1 MAQLIGSYKMS
12 LKGFVL
18 LEGIFAM
25 IIIMIC
31 FGIATSTLNNIAQS
45 EKLNKR
51 VEARIAVHQLIN
63 STNRDNS
70 ITDTLYGIGSLTIKR
85 TFILR
90 EDISDCAEY
99 IFTVTDGNNS
109 IIDSYHLLKYHQH
122 EN

>member
-45 EKLNKR
+45 EKLNNR
-51 VEARIAVHQLIN
+51 VEARIAVYNLIIATKHNN
-63 STNRDNS
+63 SSTDTSYTVGRLIVRRTLLIRNDIPDCGEYVFTITDPDNS
-70 ITDTLYGIGSLTIKR
+70 VIDT
-85 TFILR
+85 
-90 EDISDCAEY
+90 
-99 IFTVTDGNNS
+99 
-109 IIDSYHLLKYHQH
+109 YHLLRYNVQ

>member
-70 ITDTLYGIGSLTIKR
+70 ITDTLYGIGNLTIKR

-90 EDISDCAEY
+90 EDIGDCGEY

-109 IIDSYHLLKYHQH
+109 IIDSYHLLKYQQH